1 MMIPK
6 QKLPSL
12 ASTQSGFTLIECLL
26 AIVIVGVLLVA
37 VAPALV
43 LSAATRVQARRVETA
58 TQAAQTYIDN
68 LRAGKILPP
77 PYGVVLKQDQTNWFN
92 KNLLDGYAAPQGV
105 SNWSCQLVPLTVG
118 NTPSAE
124 NFYCKDAANKPE
136 LYCVDLDRDAGCTKG
151 DYLVQ
156 GFRSFLPSSSNANLP
171 DPSDDGSRGY
181 MLGIRV
187 YRADAMTINGP
198 LQTTVGRGKR
208 VATHTGGVG
217 DRTAPFVEMTTEI
230 RTDKTTYDSLKQRLG
245 VQPSTPSSGSST
257 TPSL

>member
-6 QKLPSL
+6 QKLPSFS
-12 ASTQSGFTLIECLL
+12 STQSGFTLIECLL
-26 AIVIVGVLLVA
+26 AIVIVGVLMVA

-43 LSAATRVQARRVETA
+43 LSAATRVQARRVELA

-68 LRAGKILPP
+68 LRAGKIPPP
-77 PYGVVLKQDQTNWFN
+77 PYGMPVKQDQTNWFN
-92 KNLLDGYAAPQGV
+92 KNLLDGYPAPQGA
-105 SNWSCQLVPLTVG
+105 SNWSCQLDTLVAG
-118 NTPSAE
+118 ATPTAA

-136 LYCVDLDRDAGCTKG
+136 LYCVELDRDAGCTKG

-156 GFRSFLPSSSNANLP
+156 GFRSFIPSSSNANLP

-198 LQTTVGRGKR
+198 LQTTVSRGKK

-217 DRTAPFVEMTTEI
+217 ERIAPLVETTTEI

-245 VQPSTPSSGSST
+245 VK
-257 TPSL
+257 

>member
-6 QKLPSL
+6 QKLPSFS
-12 ASTQSGFTLIECLL
+12 STQSGFTLIECLL
-26 AIVIVGVLLVA
+26 AIVIVGVLMVA

-43 LSAATRVQARRVETA
+43 LSAATRVQARRVEMA

-68 LRAGKILPP
+68 LRAGKIPPP
-77 PYGVVLKQDQTNWFN
+77 PYGIVLKQDLNSPNQ
-92 KNLLDGYAAPQGV
+92 KLLDGYPAPQGV
-105 SNWSCQLVPLTVG
+105 SNWSCQLDPLVAG
-118 NTPSAE
+118 ATPTAA
-124 NFYCKDAANKPE
+124 NFYCKEANNRPE

-171 DPSDDGSRGY
+171 DPSDNGSRGY

-187 YRADAMTINGP
+187 YRADGMTVGGP
-198 LQTTVGRGKR
+198 LQTTISRGKR

-217 DRTAPFVEMTTEI
+217 DRTAPLVETTTEI
-230 RTDKTTYDSLKQRLG
+230 RTNNTTYDSLKQRLG
-245 VQPSTPSSGSST
+245 VQPSTSTNGSSG
-257 TPSL
+257 TPSP